1 MTKFLAGLGDR
12 IQRYPV
18 LFWGAVASLARAK
31 AHIEIG
37 SADDLWLTG
46 FALFLQS
53 AYSVSKKTADERV
66 ANAAMEDPAVQ
77 ERVAEKVEEA
87 KYVGAVE
94 HQAVVSAGAALA
106 APQRPLRPRA

>member
-18 LFWGAVASLARAK
+18 LFWGAVASVARAK

-66 ANAAMEDPAVQ
+66 ASAGLEDPAVQ
-77 ERVAEKVEEA
+77 ARIAENEEVA

-94 HQAVVSAGAALA
+94 HQAVAAAGVALA
-106 APQRPLRPRA
+106 EPTRPLRGR